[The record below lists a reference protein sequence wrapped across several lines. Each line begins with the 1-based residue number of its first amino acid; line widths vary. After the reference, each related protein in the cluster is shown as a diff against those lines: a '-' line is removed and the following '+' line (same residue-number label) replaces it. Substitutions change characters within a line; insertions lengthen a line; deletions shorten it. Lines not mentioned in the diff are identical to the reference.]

1 MRTGM
6 DTEMIF
12 KLQQSIQTSDG
23 IRKMLI
29 YNEDKS
35 IYYEAPITDEIR
47 ELMGDNLKIFV
58 KGRLQKSGNI
68 RIDRALKQDD
78 F

>member
-1 MRTGM
+1 M